1 MRDIPDTS
9 EKQSL
14 QSLEAHKAVEGERLR
29 QMLDKA
35 KEARPPEHY
44 IKAARAGAAEHPD
57 HIAKAQGR
65 AGERVALQEIK
76 DEQGRV
82 ADLNKAVGPNF
93 PIYDV
98 AGPES
103 VASVKV
109 HGIDDGPQ
117 LKQSNLDQYRND
129 FEEAIGLGSG
139 RVEPALGNAG
149 SDWSQAKFNNAARYL
164 HEQAKTNDAFPRQL
178 AQSPEEAANYLRQ
191 NAELKIPSDHAKQV
205 QADLRQRLFSD
216 DAITREVQ
224 ARLLGLDVN
233 SPNYQAE
240 AEKMISRVKE
250 LPITSA
256 QIRTVLNDRSV

>member
-1 MRDIPDTS
+1 MTDISDKS
-9 EKQSL
+9 EQQSL
-14 QSLEAHKAVEGERLR
+14 QKLEAQKGVERERLR
-29 QMLDKA
+29 QTLEKA
-35 KEARPPEHY
+35 EEARSPEQY
-44 IKAARAGAAEHPD
+44 IKAARTGAAEHPD

-76 DEQGRV
+76 DEQGRAV
-82 ADLNKAVGPNF
+82 DLNQEVGPNF

-117 LKQSNLDQYRND
+117 LRQSNLDQYRND
-129 FEEAIGLGSG
+129 FEEAVGRGSG
-139 RVEPALGNAG
+139 RVEPALGDVG

-164 HEQAKTNDAFPRQL
+164 HEQAKTNDALPRHL

-205 QADLRQRLFSD
+205 QANLRQRLFSD
-216 DAITREVQ
+216 NTITREVQ
-224 ARLLGLDVN
+224 AGRLGLDV
-233 SPNYQAE
+233 SSSNYQAE

-250 LPITSA
+250 IPITSV
-256 QIRTVLNDRSV
+256 QLRTILSGRTK